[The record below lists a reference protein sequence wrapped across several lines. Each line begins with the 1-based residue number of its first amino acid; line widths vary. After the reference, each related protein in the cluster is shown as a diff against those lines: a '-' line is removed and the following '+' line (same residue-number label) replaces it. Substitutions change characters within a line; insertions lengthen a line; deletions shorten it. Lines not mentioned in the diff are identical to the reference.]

1 MKEVFILKRMNASER
16 IVIIGVYATRQ
27 AAEKCIISKGY
38 VTHGNYYINPSMMS
52 GRTAWIQNYPVIT
65 GSYNAEAWNVA
76 QDVEINLELSEGYD
90 GKKKE
95 SNYS

>member
-16 IVIIGVYATRQ
+16 IVIIGVYASRE

-38 VTHGNYYINPSMMS
+38 VTHGNYYRNPSMMS

-65 GSYNAEAWNVA
+65 GSYNAEVWNVA

-90 GKKKE
+90 DGKEKE
-95 SNYS
+95 